1 MFGLSYLLRVW
12 LLSALVGTLLFLIIS
27 YLMQTHTALVNFND
41 GVPLLLFIIFFAL
54 VLTIPAVLILLVF
67 LYYVE
72 RTKMS
77 ISSIKKLVSILAVLL
92 TGVTFTVLG
101 FPFKSKDGI
110 IIVCYCLPVIVISLL
125 SKLERS

>member
-12 LLSALVGTLLFLIIS
+12 LFSSLVGTLLFVTVS

-41 GVPLLLFIIFFAL
+41 GVPMLLFIIFFAL

-67 LYYVE
+67 LYYIE
-72 RTKMS
+72 CIKIS

-92 TGVTFTVLG
+92 TVATFLLLG
-101 FPFKSKDGI
+101 FPFKSKDGL
-110 IIVCYCLPVIVISLL
+110 IIVCYCLPVIVIALA